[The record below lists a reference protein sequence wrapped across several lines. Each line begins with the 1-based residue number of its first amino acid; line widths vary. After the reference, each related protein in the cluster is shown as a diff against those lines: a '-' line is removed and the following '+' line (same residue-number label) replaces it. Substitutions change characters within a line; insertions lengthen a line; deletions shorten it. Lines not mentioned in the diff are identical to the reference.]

1 MYDQILLATD
11 GTIASKNAESHAIEL
26 AEMHD
31 ATLHAL
37 FVVDESIYT
46 AYSGDEYVDEA
57 EGPEHGLEER
67 GQEAI
72 EEVRRSAADSEV
84 EMIDA
89 VKHGHPVETILEY
102 GDRQDIDM
110 VVLGTKHR
118 PAEYRALLGSVTE
131 RVLRLTTRPT
141 VVVKTEVDE

>member
-1 MYDQILLATD
+1 M
-11 GTIASKNAESHAIEL
+11 IE
-26 AEMHD
+26 
-31 ATLHAL
+31 
-37 FVVDESIYT
+37 
-46 AYSGDEYVDEA
+46 
-57 EGPEHGLEER
+57 
-67 GQEAI
+67 
-72 EEVRRSAADSEV
+72 
-84 EMIDA
+84 A

>member
-26 AEMHD
+26 AETHN
-31 ATLHAL
+31 ATLHIL

-57 EGPEHGLEER
+57 EGPEHGLEEL

-72 EEVRRSAADSEV
+72 KTVRSSAEDSDV
-84 EMIDA
+84 ERTGA
-89 VKHGHPVETILEY
+89 VKHGHPVDTILEY

-141 VVVKTEVDE
+141 VVVKTEVDK

>member
-1 MYDQILLATD
+1 VYDQILLATD

-26 AEMHD
+26 AETHN
-31 ATLHAL
+31 ATLHIL
-37 FVVDESIYT
+37 FVADESIYT

-57 EGPEHGLEER
+57 EGPEHGLEEL

-72 EEVRRSAADSEV
+72 EAVRTNAEDINV
-84 EMIDA
+84 ETIGA
-89 VKHGHPVETILEY
+89 VKHGYPVDTILDY

-131 RVLRLTTRPT
+131 RVLRLTTRPV
-141 VVVKTEVDE
+141 VVVKTEIDE

>member
-31 ATLHAL
+31 ATLYAL

-72 EEVRRSAADSEV
+72 EEVRSSAEDSEV
-84 EMIDA
+84 EMIAA

-141 VVVKTEVDE
+141 VVVKTEVDK